1 MVPVPDGQ
9 MEHLIPTLSS
19 QAFFAGRIVPML
31 TKRSSKSTA
40 LVGFAVVGLA
50 VAATAIGAMAI
61 GALARPFSQ

>member
-1 MVPVPDGQ
+1 
-9 MEHLIPTLSS
+9 MEHLIPTLNS

-50 VAATAIGAMAI
+50 VAATAIGAMA
-61 GALARPFSQ
+61 RPFSQ